1 MAERA
6 FWERK
11 ATMSAAALQ
20 RLLALR
26 VKASPIFEHVRQKRG
41 EVLQLQAIV

>member
-1 MAERA
+1 MAVRA

-11 ATMSAAALQ
+11 ATMFVAALQ

-26 VKASPIFEHVRQKRG
+26 VKWII
-41 EVLQLQAIV
+41 AIQILARTEAFVW

>member
-1 MAERA
+1 MAVRA

-11 ATMSAAALQ
+11 ATMFVAALQ

-26 VKASPIFEHVRQKRG
+26 VKKQQK
-41 EVLQLQAIV
+41 